1 MDEAEIRRKLC
12 EILGVLPNVSEDEIK
27 KAYTTEAKKW
37 HPDRV
42 QHNGELA
49 ALAEQK
55 LKLINQAY
63 ECLTDRVQFEKYAS
77 KLVKKHAEAA
87 TGSPKGQSAGQT
99 TASTDSASNQASN
112 KTSGT
117 ASSNGSS
124 TSTASAKAKTSSTA
138 PFSPQPTDKGGIVKI
153 FLATGLFVLI
163 VIAVANLTSPHQGL
177 PPSPG
182 VVLNPSESPAAPIS
196 SPPIYQSPQN
206 TLPPDSSVGPPPGSN

>member
-1 MDEAEIRRKLC
+1 MDEAEIRQKLC
-12 EILGVLPNVSEDEIK
+12 EILGLKPNASEDEIK

-42 QHNGELA
+42 QHNSELA

-77 KLVKKHAEAA
+77 KLVKKHTEA
-87 TGSPKGQSAGQT
+87 TPGSQAKSQNS
-99 TASTDSASNQASN
+99 ASTNSAANNTSSKTSENSSN
-112 KTSGT
+112 KGT
-117 ASSNGSS
+117 PNEGR
-124 TSTASAKAKTSSTA
+124 
-138 PFSPQPTDKGGIVKI
+138 PISPQTTDKGGIVKI

-163 VIAVANLTSPHQGL
+163 VIAVANLTSPHQGV

-196 SPPIYQSPQN
+196 SPLIYQSPQN
-206 TLPPDSSVGPPPGSN
+206 TVPPDSSVGPPPGSN